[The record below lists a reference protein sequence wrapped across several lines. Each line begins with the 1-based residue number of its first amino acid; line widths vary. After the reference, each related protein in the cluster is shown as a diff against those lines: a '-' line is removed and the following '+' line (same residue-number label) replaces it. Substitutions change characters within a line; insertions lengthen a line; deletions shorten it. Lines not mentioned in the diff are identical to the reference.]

1 MKYQEILNQGSQI
14 LKANNIKSSNLDCE
28 LILSKVL
35 NKTREEILINLSNKI
50 NKNQKNEF
58 AFYLNKRR
66 NKHPI
71 SYILGFKFFWKYK
84 FYINKSTLIPR
95 PESEHLVEQT
105 LRYMPIGKSMN
116 ILDIGTGSGCLII
129 SLLKERQNSLATA
142 VDISKEAL
150 KVAKF
155 NAKLHHLENK
165 IKFFNIDIDKFNSKK
180 YDLIIS
186 NPPYINK
193 VDLNRLDD
201 DVRLYEPRLA
211 LYGGITGFE
220 EIKKIIEK
228 SSKLLKYNGKLI
240 IEIGEKQKNYIIKI
254 LQKNGFYIK
263 KICKDFSGKDRCLV
277 STKITNE

>member
-1 MKYQEILNQGSQI
+1 MNYQEILDKGSQD
-14 LKANNIKSSNLDCE
+14 LKDKNIKSSNLDCE

-35 NKTREEILINLSNKI
+35 NKSREEILINLNNQI
-50 NKNQKNEF
+50 NKKQKKKF
-58 AFYLNKRR
+58 VFYLNKRK
-66 NKHPI
+66 NKNPI
-71 SYILGFKFFWKYK
+71 SYILGFKFFWKNK
-84 FYINKSTLIPR
+84 FYINNSALIPR
-95 PESEHLVEQT
+95 PESEHLVEET
-105 LRYMPIGKSMN
+105 LKNIAKDKSIS

-129 SLLKERQNSLATA
+129 SLLKERLNCRATA
-142 VDISKEAL
+142 IDISKKAL

-165 IKFFNIDIDKFNSKK
+165 IKFFNIDIDKFNPNK

-201 DVRLYEPRLA
+201 DVKLYEPKLA

-240 IEIGEKQKNYIIKI
+240 IEIGYKQRNYTTQI
-254 LQKNGFYIK
+254 LLKNGFFINNV
-263 KICKDFSGKDRCLV
+263 CKDFSGKDRCLV
-277 STKITNE
+277 STKIKK

>member
-1 MKYQEILNQGSQI
+1 MKYQEILNKGSQV
-14 LKANNIKSSNLDCE
+14 LRANNIKSSNLDCE

-35 NKTREEILINLSNKI
+35 KKTREEILVNLNNKI
-50 NKNQKNEF
+50 SKNQKNEF
-58 AFYLNKRR
+58 VFYLNKRR
-66 NKHPI
+66 NKNPI

-95 PESEHLVEQT
+95 PESEHILEQT
-105 LRYMPIGKSMN
+105 LKYIPIGKSMN

-129 SLLKERQNSLATA
+129 SLLRERQNCLATA

-150 KVAKF
+150 KVAKI
-155 NAKLHHLENK
+155 NAKMHHLENK
-165 IKFFNIDIDKFNSKK
+165 IKFFNIDIDKFNSNK

-201 DVRLYEPRLA
+201 GVKLFEPRLA
-211 LYGGITGFE
+211 LYGGITGFD

-228 SSKLLKYNGKLI
+228 SSKLLKYSGKLI
-240 IEIGEKQKNYIIKI
+240 IEIGDKQKNYTIKI
-254 LQKNGFYIK
+254 LLKNGFYIN
-263 KICKDFSGKDRCLV
+263 KIRKDFSGKDRCLV
-277 STKITNE
+277 STKINK

>member
-1 MKYQEILNQGSQI
+1 MKYQEILDKGSQI
-14 LKANNIKSSNLDCE
+14 LRSKNIKSSNLDCE

-35 NKTREEILINLSNKI
+35 KKTREEILISLNNRI
-50 NKNQKNEF
+50 NKSQKNEF
-58 AFYLNKRR
+58 AFYLNKRK
-66 NKHPI
+66 NNNPI
-71 SYILGFKFFWKYK
+71 SYILGYKYFWKYK

-95 PESEHLVEQT
+95 PESEHLVEQS
-105 LRYMPIGKSMN
+105 LKCLPISKSIN
-116 ILDIGTGSGCLII
+116 ILDIGTGSGCLVI
-129 SLLKERQNSLATA
+129 SLLKERYNCIATA
-142 VDISKEAL
+142 IDISKEAI

-155 NAKLHHLENK
+155 NAKMHHLENK
-165 IKFFNIDIDKFNSKK
+165 IKFLNIDIDKFNTNK

-201 DVRLYEPRLA
+201 DVRLYEPKLA
-211 LYGGITGFE
+211 LYGGATGYE

-240 IEIGEKQKNYIIKI
+240 IEIGDKQKNYTKRI
-254 LQKNGFYIK
+254 LLRNRFYIN

-277 STKITNE
+277 STKINK